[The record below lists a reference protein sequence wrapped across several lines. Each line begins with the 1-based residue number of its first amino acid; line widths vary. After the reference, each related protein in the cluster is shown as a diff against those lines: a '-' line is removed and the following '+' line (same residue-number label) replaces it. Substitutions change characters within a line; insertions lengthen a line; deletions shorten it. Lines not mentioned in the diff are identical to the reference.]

1 MTKAAI
7 EYIDDLE
14 RHGSIEHEV
23 AFEIKRRLEL
33 PQSPADVTDA
43 HKHVMQAIKELHE
56 ASIPVP
62 MSLHHAAHA
71 LHYADTRPDHNTEG
85 RCICQDQHRRGY
97 CTEPGCPYSSHT
109 QNTQGE

>member
-1 MTKAAI
+1 MTNDPADIIISYFDSHGINDARAGAFNILDRLKQAGFIVRLAAQA
-7 EYIDDLE
+7 DAP
-14 RHGSIEHEV
+14 GGQ
-23 AFEIKRRLEL
+23 

-71 LHYADTRPDHNTEG
+71 LHYADTRPD
-85 RCICQDQHRRGY
+85 RG
-97 CTEPGCPYSSHT
+97 GK
-109 QNTQGE
+109 